1 MPIRITG
8 LNSGLDTEAI
18 IQSLVSAYSTKKDD
32 YVKAQTKLSWKQDA
46 WKSLNTKIYS
56 LYDKIGKMRYSDA
69 YNMKKTS
76 VSDSTKATV
85 TAGANSVIGS
95 YSLRIEQLAKA
106 GYLTGGEMGSDT
118 KETTTLSELGYSGTG
133 KISVTSGGETTE
145 IDVDGNT
152 TVKDFVSKLKEAGVK
167 ASYDSKNQ
175 RIYVAASETGAEND
189 FTLSGDK
196 DALSALGLSDDKAKR
211 IKGQDSIIY
220 FNDAKFTSSGNSY
233 EINGLTIEALAETGA
248 DEVTVTNKVDTQGIY
263 DKVKDF
269 LKDYNELMLEMT
281 KLYNADS
288 AKGYE
293 PLTTDEKD
301 AMTDTQVE
309 EWEKKIKDALL
320 RRDSTL
326 DSIMSTMKTNMAKSY
341 TVDGKSY
348 SLSNFGIATL
358 GVLNAKDN
366 EESLYHIDGDADDSD
381 TKTKS
386 DKLMSA
392 IVNDPD
398 TVINFMKQLATGVYN
413 GLDKK
418 MKSTSLSSAYTVY
431 NDKQMAKEYSDYTTT
446 ISKWEQKVTDMEDSY
461 YKKFAA
467 MESALAELQNSTS
480 SLTNLFG

>member
-293 PLTTDEKD
+293 PLTTEEKD
-301 AMTDTQVE
+301 SLTDTQVE

-326 DSIMSTMKTNMAKSY
+326 DGIMSTMKTNMAKSY